1 MFILLKPKKRI
12 VFNVDNFCWKNSFL
26 VMGKKYFVVDR
37 RIKMKSSDCFNSAQ
51 WLTVA

>member
-1 MFILLKPKKRI
+1 MFILLEPKKRI
-12 VFNVDNFCWKNSFL
+12 VFNVDNFCWENSFL

-37 RIKMKSSDCFNSAQ
+37 HIKMKPSDCFNFAQ